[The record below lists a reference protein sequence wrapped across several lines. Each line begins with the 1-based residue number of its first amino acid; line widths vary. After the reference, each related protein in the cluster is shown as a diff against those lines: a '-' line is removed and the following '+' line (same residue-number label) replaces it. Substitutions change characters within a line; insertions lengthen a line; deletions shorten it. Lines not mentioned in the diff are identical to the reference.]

1 MKGGRGASSEVRGHR
16 NVHPVESRAITS
28 QGTGYV
34 VVRTVR
40 ITTNELIYKTIQQV
54 TNNA

>member
-40 ITTNELIYKTIQQV
+40 ITTNELIYNTIQQV